1 MNASEIP
8 IACNMNAIPAAER
21 DQHEA
26 LSRTVFSKA
35 QEIIELDN
43 GYEFVFP
50 VDVLLPLA
58 EFISRERLCCP
69 FWDFNLNLAPGSEQ
83 IRVRLT
89 GPAGVQGILKDTLAE
104 LAAG

>member
-1 MNASEIP
+1 MNAHEFP
-8 IACNMNAIPAAER
+8 IACNIEAILETER

-69 FWDFNLNLAPGSEQ
+69 FWDFNLNLAPASEQ

-89 GPAGVQGILKDTLAE
+89 GPEGVRGILKDTMTQ